1 MIAAAVALMLLGASV
16 ESSTHDVEAST
27 DAGDPAVAAYAR
39 DYSVSE
45 AEAQRRLD
53 RLDGI
58 YDVIGSIR
66 TMEAGRLAG
75 WGIDHEGRFTGWVWL
90 TGSGAPSAGAT
101 AAAAA
106 HADVEI
112 RLGAAHSLQ
121 DLLDAQDSFGDGNGI
136 GSVGQGSDGPGA
148 VADHSAIIT
157 FTEVDMR
164 ANALDVGI
172 DPALDDDLPPIGASG
187 ATDTELRAAITKLE
201 SAFSG
206 QIAVAFEVV
215 DGRDIA
221 STSTFEG
228 GRPVKEGS
236 SDDIDC
242 TSGFAAQMNGS
253 GEYGLITAG
262 HCDGNLK
269 VKGVA
274 LAWVDGYESI
284 TADAELREIPSG
296 SNHELRSE
304 IVYGDQ
310 KPLTTRVIRSKA
322 QREDM
327 EDRYLCY
334 QGAMT
339 GLSCGT
345 VTNIHHRPTYYG
357 ACRVSSGGDDTTC
370 SNVFVRVHG
379 PDLQGCIG
387 DSGGP
392 WFMSSKAYGIQ
403 MAATSPDDCPR
414 KGKYATFSAIDEV
427 EEFLDAEI
435 LLNENVTIP

>member
-1 MIAAAVALMLLGASV
+1 M
-16 ESSTHDVEAST
+16 
-27 DAGDPAVAAYAR
+27 AAYAR

-58 YDVIGSIR
+58 YEVIGSIR
-66 TMEAGRLAG
+66 TLEAGRLAG

-90 TGSGAPSAGAT
+90 TGSGAPSSD
-101 AAAAA
+101 AAAAADA

-112 RLGAAHSLQ
+112 RLGASHSLQ
-121 DLLDAQDSFGDGNGI
+121 DLLDAQDSFGDGSGI
-136 GSVGQGSDGPGA
+136 GPVGRVSDGPGA

-164 ANALDVGI
+164 ANALDIGI
-172 DPALDDDLPPIGASG
+172 DPALAPTTDPSGSLGGLLDNDMPPVGASG
-187 ATDTELRAAITKLE
+187 ATDAELRAAITKLE
-201 SAFSG
+201 SAFGG
-206 QIAVAFEVV
+206 QITVAFEVV

-221 STSTFEG
+221 DTSTFNG
-228 GRPVKEGS
+228 GQPMTGRSANSIK
-236 SDDIDC
+236 C
-242 TSGFAAQMNGS
+242 TAGFAAQMNGS

-262 HCDGNLK
+262 HCDGTLK

-274 LAWVDGYESI
+274 LAWVDGYASI

-304 IVYGDQ
+304 FVYGDQ
-310 KPLTTRVIRSKA
+310 EPFTTRVVRSKA

-327 EDRYLCY
+327 EDRFLCH
-334 QGAMT
+334 QGAKS

-345 VTNIHHRPTYYG
+345 VTNIHHRPTHYG

-379 PDLQGCIG
+379 PDLQACVG

-392 WFMSSKAYGIQ
+392 WFSSSKAYGIQ
-403 MAATSPDDCPR
+403 KSGTSPRDCSR
-414 KGKYATFSAIDEV
+414 KGVYATFSAIDEV
-427 EEFLDAEI
+427 EDFLDAEI